1 MILRGKH
8 CRRPIAVM
16 GVVDTFGHSHRQ
28 KKIKLKECMDNIFK
42 HIVKMQEQMTMY
54 PVKDGAVT
62 DPPGTLCG
70 RFPAKIL
77 I

>member
-1 MILRGKH
+1 
-8 CRRPIAVM
+8 
-16 GVVDTFGHSHRQ
+16 
-28 KKIKLKECMDNIFK
+28 MDNIFK